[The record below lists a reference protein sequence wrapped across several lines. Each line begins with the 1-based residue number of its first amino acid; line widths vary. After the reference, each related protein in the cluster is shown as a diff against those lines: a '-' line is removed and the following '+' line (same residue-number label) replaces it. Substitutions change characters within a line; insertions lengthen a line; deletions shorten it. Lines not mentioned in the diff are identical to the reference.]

1 MKWWGDNSE
10 QKLKFFVFLIFMNKF
25 WLKCK
30 TVLWFWGQI
39 SERLIRLVRRPERV
53 EKSVR
58 YKICLE
64 NMREWS
70 WNAGKKLR
78 NFQYVC
84 IGGSVATQGTLV
96 VNKWLSLKKGMRMQ
110 ICSIYKLR
118 HNLHIFLLFIYKI
131 PFHDIICIYIL
142 SWQFKCIL
150 N

>member
-53 EKSVR
+53 ERSVR

-70 WNAGKKLR
+70 WNADKKLR

-84 IGGSVATQGTLV
+84 IGGSCHTQGTLV
-96 VNKWLSLKKGMRMQ
+96 VNKWLSLKRACACKFVQ
-110 ICSIYKLR
+110 FIKLDITYIYFCCSYIKY
-118 HNLHIFLLFIYKI
+118 
-131 PFHDIICIYIL
+131 PFTT
-142 SWQFKCIL
+142 
-150 N
+150 